1 MIKGVDLSAWQET
14 VNWQGLI
21 DNGMGFAIVKLGE
34 RDRLTETFVDQINQ
48 AKEHGLKI
56 GVYYYSHALTEADAI
71 AEADWVAR
79 TIKQY
84 LPDCPEM
91 GIWYDIEDPEILNFG
106 ADITALCSAFVNR
119 VRDANLGYVGIY
131 SSYNWLTNYIDV
143 SQLNNI
149 PLWVAQYNYQNDYS
163 LENPNANVRI
173 WQFTDHIS
181 DELPYDGNIYYL

>member
-1 MIKGVDLSAWQET
+1 MKGIDISAWQEE
-14 VNWQGLI
+14 VNWQGLL
-21 DNGMGFAIVKLGE
+21 NEGFEFCIVKLGE
-34 RDRLTETFVDQINQ
+34 CDKLSDTFVSQVNE
-48 AKEHGLKI
+48 AVANGLKI
-56 GVYYYSHALTEADAI
+56 GVYYYSHASTEQEAI
-71 AEADWVAR
+71 NEAEWVSEQVR
-79 TIKQY
+79 SY
-84 LPDCPEM
+84 FGVEPEL
-91 GIWYDIEDPEILNFG
+91 GIWYDYEDPALVDVDMTSICKAFFLKLVELGICNFG
-106 ADITALCSAFVNR
+106 L
-119 VRDANLGYVGIY
+119 Y